1 MLGTT
6 ILAVGVNGQ
15 QLYIPLRM
23 VVAYT
28 GNRCIKYLKA
38 NWTTEENQIK
48 AHHSIILFCLYVGM
62 FVLLRLIKTLLT
74 LM

>member
-1 MLGTT
+1 MIGTT
-6 ILAVGVNGQ
+6 VLTVGVNSQ

-28 GNRCIKYLKA
+28 GNRYIRYLRT

-48 AHHSIILFCLYVGM
+48 THHSIILFSLYVAM
-62 FVLLRLIKTLLT
+62 LVLLRLIKTLLC
-74 LM
+74 LL